1 MMAEYIAKTAVIIW
15 GIIKMNRMLS
25 SKELHEL
32 RQQIG
37 HIRRMEK
44 RKHIKRSVR
53 TKLSCIAIVA
63 GSN

>member
-1 MMAEYIAKTAVIIW
+1 
-15 GIIKMNRMLS
+15 MNRMLS
-25 SKELHEL
+25 SKEFREL

-44 RKHIKRSVR
+44 RKHIKRSVW